1 MKAKSYPLLESDLL
15 RTFLTIAETHS
26 FSRAAE
32 LIHRTP
38 SAVSM
43 QMKRLEELLE
53 RPLFR
58 RGGRRVELTP
68 EGDMLVGYA
77 RRLLQLNEEA
87 VATFLAP
94 SLEGRV
100 RFGAADDFG
109 TRFLPQILSRFA
121 TTHPHVEV
129 NVALAPS
136 HELVRRQD
144 AGELDLTLISAG
156 HVPSETELTEMVF
169 SEPLVWV
176 GRANG
181 VAFERDPIPLALSS
195 VGCSWRGIATRAM
208 DEAGLNYRIAYNS
221 EHCHGQLAAVL
232 ADLAVAPMPVS
243 RALPPLRQLGPQ
255 DGFPSLTNYSILLRR
270 QPELSLAAR
279 ALAGHVEESFAAE
292 LQARPQNDA
301 DATA

>member
-1 MKAKSYPLLESDLL
+1 MDVKSFPLLESDLL

-32 LIHRTP
+32 LVHRTP

-43 QMKRLEELLE
+43 QMKRLETMLE

-58 RGGRRVELTP
+58 REGRRVELTP
-68 EGDMLVGYA
+68 EGDRLISYA

-87 VATFLAP
+87 VASFLAP
-94 SLEGRV
+94 DVEGRV

-129 NVALAPS
+129 DVALAPS
-136 HELVRRQD
+136 RELVRRQD
-144 AGELDLTLISAG
+144 AGDLDLTLISAG
-156 HVPSETELTEMVF
+156 HVSAETELTQVVF

-176 GRANG
+176 GRSGG
-181 VAFERDPIPLALSS
+181 VAHERDPIPLALSS
-195 VGCSWRGIATRAM
+195 VGCAWRSIATRAM
-208 DEAGLNYRIAYNS
+208 DQAGLSYRIAYNS
-221 EHCHGQLAAVL
+221 EHCQGQLAAVL

-255 DGFPSLTNYSILLRR
+255 DGFPGLTNYSILLRR
-270 QPELSLAAR
+270 QPEISEAAQ
-279 ALAGHVEESFAAE
+279 ALAGHVEDSFAAE
-292 LQARPQNDA
+292 SLSRP
-301 DATA
+301 DATESA